1 MKNSISSVVAISA
14 ALLLSSNALADDN
27 VWFGLK
33 AGTLG
38 LGLEASWR
46 PIPWLDIRAGANRFD
61 YDDSGSQAGIN
72 YDATLALETYYAT
85 ANFRFPLSPFR
96 MTVGAY
102 SNGNEVEMT
111 SMDMPAY
118 SIGDNPLPY
127 LPTEVGTL
135 RSSTTFDS
143 VAPYIGAGFDFN
155 VAGRLG
161 LALDFGVLWQGEP
174 MVALTSDGTLA
185 TDPGPAGDLFRS
197 SLEKERLE
205 LEKEVE
211 DLKAY
216 PVIQVGFN
224 FNF

>member
-1 MKNSISSVVAISA
+1 MKTSFTRVVAISA
-14 ALLLSSNALADDN
+14 ALLFSGTAMADDDI
-27 VWFGLK
+27 WFGVK

-38 LGLEASWR
+38 LGIEASWR
-46 PIPWLDIRAGANRFD
+46 PIPWLDVRAGANKYD

-72 YDATLALETYYAT
+72 YDATLALETFYAT

-96 MTVGAY
+96 MTVGAF
-102 SNGNEVEMT
+102 SNGNEVEMS
-111 SMDMPAY
+111 SMDMAAY
-118 SIGDNPLPY
+118 SIGDNPIPY

-135 RSSTTFDS
+135 RSSTTFES
-143 VAPYIGAGFDFN
+143 VAPYVGAGFDFN

-174 MVALTSDGTLA
+174 IVGLTSDGTLA
-185 TDPGPAGDLFRS
+185 TDPGPAGDLFRA
-197 SLEKERLE
+197 SLENERLE

-216 PVIQVGFN
+216 PVIQLGFN